1 MPIAPIRTANKAYE
15 AWLSAQLGGEIVKR
29 DLRAKHEKMSD
40 GPFPFLRATYWR
52 WAEGILEVCPKLK
65 DAPSVLAVGDIHLEN
80 FGTWRDLDGR
90 LIWGV
95 NDFDESADMPY
106 VLDLVR
112 LGTSAVLGC
121 PGADTTEDICAQVLK
136 GYRRGLEN
144 PHAIVLDQDFAWLRE
159 LVVVSEEERER
170 FWAKVEGTGPSKAP
184 PKRYARILIEA
195 MPEPKLKFKYYPRT
209 AGAGSL
215 GRPRWVSVA
224 DWHSGPVL
232 REAKAL
238 VPSAW
243 IRSYGGSAK
252 PRCYE
257 IASGRYRAIDPWY
270 AVSGSIVVRRLS
282 PNNRKLDAEDY
293 PIELTS
299 KKMLRAMGRELAS
312 IHLGT
317 GKRHKAIMRDLE
329 NRSRRW
335 LVSSVE
341 RAVHWTL
348 SDYRTWKKG

>member
-1 MPIAPIRTANKAYE
+1 VA
-15 AWLSAQLGGEIVKR
+15 
-29 DLRAKHEKMSD
+29 
-40 GPFPFLRATYWR
+40 
-52 WAEGILEVCPKLK
+52 
-65 DAPSVLAVGDIHLEN
+65 
-80 FGTWRDLDGR
+80 
-90 LIWGV
+90 
-95 NDFDESADMPY
+95 
-106 VLDLVR
+106 
-112 LGTSAVLGC
+112 
-121 PGADTTEDICAQVLK
+121 
-136 GYRRGLEN
+136 
-144 PHAIVLDQDFAWLRE
+144 
-159 LVVVSEEERER
+159 
-170 FWAKVEGTGPSKAP
+170 
-184 PKRYARILIEA
+184 
-195 MPEPKLKFKYYPRT
+195 
-209 AGAGSL
+209 
-215 GRPRWVSVA
+215 VA

-232 REAKAL
+232 RETKAL

-243 IRSYGGSAK
+243 IRSHGGSAK

-257 IASGRYRAIDPWY
+257 VASGRYRAIDPWY

-317 GKRHKAIMRDLE
+317 GKRHHAIMRDLE
-329 NRSRRW
+329 RRSRRW